1 MTSTRLLCRASAP
14 LLATL
19 AALLPAHALAQDAT
33 PSRGITLPDR
43 GFSTQDDAASVE
55 VNPAGL
61 GFTRT
66 AELQYDLQLA
76 TPDLDG
82 TVDAG
87 HALFASIG
95 GGGLGAGFGAQFLRQ
110 PGLGGDLDDY
120 RKYSFALGAGDGR
133 SFSLGVTYNL
143 FGSDDSASLDAL
155 STWDLGLQLRL
166 APFLGAGFFVRDL
179 DAAFLTRG
187 DGEERSLPR
196 RLGGALALRLWDGR
210 IVLEPQIEHV
220 VGTRAVTLS
229 PRVSIEGYDGVRLF
243 GRARFGVPLDPSAP
257 EASGLEQAVAGLEAS
272 FGGFGVQSSAILG
285 ADGLTGTAHT
295 LWVAGG
301 KKRGVLGTS
310 SRFILIDLASPL
322 DELPTGGLFT
332 TPSPSFIE
340 LMFDLDAMSRDP
352 DVDGVILNVAGPS
365 MGWAQAW
372 EFRQAIARLEA
383 AGKETVAVLQ
393 NAGTKSVFIGSAAD
407 RVWMLPNIAY
417 EPDGLSTTLESYQGA
432 LAKLGVNAEFL
443 RVRDFKSAPESY
455 VRASPSQNSLLQ
467 TNAFLDALFAGLVD
481 GLAADRGLPADT
493 IREAIDAVPLFPH
506 QAVEQKLVDAVLYG
520 DELDAK
526 LKETFGAGVSVQ
538 RGYDVP
544 KTSEDTWAASR
555 PEVALL
561 VISGAITQGASASSP
576 IGGALA
582 GSTTL
587 IASIERLKADPNV
600 KAVVVRVD
608 SPGGSAL
615 ASDQIWRAL
624 RQLAQAKPVVASMGD
639 VAASGG
645 YYVAA
650 GAEEIFATPM
660 TLTGSIGI
668 FAGKF
673 SIKELGEKLGVRATV
688 LRRGE
693 VAGGFNTF
701 EPLTDAQRASL
712 GRFIL
717 YLYELFIQQVAHTR
731 PIGPEE
737 VDRHARGRVWV
748 GSDAL
753 ERKLVDFSGGVVD
766 ATRHAEKLAGLPPRS
781 ARLEV
786 YPRTGVGI
794 DLNPAL
800 ATVTTWA
807 TAAATGAIAQ
817 AASEATPR
825 ELVTLSR
832 WAAGAS
838 RAALLP
844 LLFAPG
850 EALMLPYVPLV
861 E

>member
-1 MTSTRLLCRASAP
+1 MTPNRLLFSRASVP
-14 LLATL
+14 LLI
-19 AALLPAHALAQDAT
+19 ALCALFPAHVLAQDTT

-43 GFSTQDDAASVE
+43 GYSTQDDAASVE

-76 TPDLDG
+76 PPDLDG

-87 HALFASIG
+87 HAIFASIG
-95 GGGLGAGFGAQFLRQ
+95 GGGLGAGFGAQFLRH
-110 PGLGGDLDDY
+110 PELGGDLDDY

-133 SFSLGVTYNL
+133 SFSLGVTYNI
-143 FGSDDSASLDAL
+143 FGSDDSPSLDAL
-155 STWDLGLQLRL
+155 STWDLGLQLRF
-166 APFLGAGFFVRDL
+166 APYVGLGLFVRDL

-187 DGEERSLPR
+187 EETASLPR
-196 RLGGALALRLWDGR
+196 RLGGGLAIRIWDGR
-210 IVLEPQIEHV
+210 VVLEPQVEHV
-220 VGTRAVTLS
+220 LGSRELTLS
-229 PRVSIEGYDGVRLF
+229 PRVSLDGYDGLRLF
-243 GRARFGVPLDPSAP
+243 GRANFGVPLDPSSGT
-257 EASGLEQAVAGLEAS
+257 EFGLEQAVAGLEVS
-272 FGGFGVQSSAILG
+272 FGGLGVQSSAIFG
-285 ADGLTGTAHT
+285 DDGLTGTAHT
-295 LWVAGG
+295 LWIAND
-301 KKRGVLGTS
+301 KKRSVFGNP
-310 SRFILIDLASPL
+310 SRFILLDLASPL
-322 DELPTGGLFT
+322 AELPTGGLFT
-332 TPSPSFIE
+332 TPAPSFIE
-340 LMFDLDAMSRDP
+340 LLFDLDAMSRDP

-372 EFRQAIARLEA
+372 EFRQAIERLEA
-383 AGKETVAVLQ
+383 AGKQTVAVLQ
-393 NAGTKSVFIGSAAD
+393 NASTKSVFIGSAAD

-443 RVRDFKSAPESY
+443 RVRDFKTAPESY
-455 VRASPSQNSLLQ
+455 VRESPSQNALLQ
-467 TNAFLDALFAGLVD
+467 TNTFLDAIFDGLIN
-481 GLAADRGLPADT
+481 GLAADRNLTPEAVK
-493 IREAIDAVPLFPH
+493 EAIDSVPLFPH
-506 QAVEQKLVDAVLYG
+506 QAVERKLVDAVLYG

-526 LKETFGAGVSVQ
+526 LKETFGKGMLVQ
-538 RGYDVP
+538 RGYSVP
-544 KTSEDTWAASR
+544 KTSDATWAASR

-561 VISGAITQGASASSP
+561 VISGAITQGLSANSP

-587 IASIERLKADPNV
+587 ISSLERLKADPNV
-600 KAVVVRVD
+600 KAVVIRVD

-615 ASDQIWRAL
+615 ASDQIWRAI

-701 EPLTDAQRASL
+701 EPLTDAQRESL

-731 PIGPEE
+731 PLGPEE
-737 VDRHARGRVWV
+737 VDQFARGRVWV

-753 ERKLVDFSGGVVD
+753 DRKLVDFSGGIID
-766 ATRHAEKLAGLPPRS
+766 ATRHAEKLAGLPERS
-781 ARLEV
+781 AKLEV
-786 YPRTGVGI
+786 YPRTGAGI

-800 ATVTTWA
+800 ASITTWA

-825 ELVTLSR
+825 ELVTLSK